1 MKAIGGGYWYSNCF
15 LTDAYVDVMNLDDE
29 IEDMYKA
36 SIWEKLH
43 LEKAYEQVS
52 RKNKDG
58 EITGQFFQSGENSFV
73 SGELFQAHNLV
84 EAYVLLNELK

>member
-1 MKAIGGGYWYSNCF
+1 MKTIGGYWYSNCF
-15 LTDAYVDVMNLDDE
+15 LTDAYVDVMNLDDG
-29 IEDMYKA
+29 IEDRHKA

-43 LEKAYEQVS
+43 LEKAYEQVN
-52 RKNKDG
+52 RKNEDG
-58 EITGQFFQSGENSFV
+58 EITGQFFQGGENSFV